1 MRLFTAVTVALT
13 VLLATSL
20 VGAVAAAPSAPGGA
34 SEPPPTGSAQSS
46 LESGSGMS
54 GQTATLAPFTPSLA
68 STSSSAEPDP
78 KQVIRVSIDE
88 SGDAQ
93 WTIESRFLL
102 TDDDDVDDFNDWA
115 ERVTA
120 GERNVAY
127 DRQWFEARASDA
139 ADRTD
144 REMSIE
150 NAGWDDPRVQP
161 AEDDPIVDTE
171 SADMEDDD
179 QLRVGVISY
188 SVTWTNFATAE
199 NDRLYV
205 GDAFDTSYG
214 VWLSLSADQRL
225 VIEYPDDYALETPTQ
240 LEWDGPYEF
249 TEDELEIIFVQSGGG
264 DGGIDLSIVLGG
276 GLAVLVIVAVA
287 GVFFLTRRGTDA
299 DLPQP
304 LARIRD
310 VAGGRPRS
318 RSSSAGDQRKTDVD
332 RRRDVDSPPE
342 AAGTSDDAATGT
354 ELEFKGG
361 IDNEI
366 DPELL
371 SDEERVL
378 RMLKRNGGRMKQAAI
393 VTETGWSDAKV
404 SQLLSQ
410 MDDEGDIEK
419 LRIGRENLITLPEV
433 EPTEVE

>member
-1 MRLFTAVTVALT
+1 M
-13 VLLATSL
+13 
-20 VGAVAAAPSAPGGA
+20 
-34 SEPPPTGSAQSS
+34 
-46 LESGSGMS
+46 
-54 GQTATLAPFTPSLA
+54 

-102 TDDDDVDDFNDWA
+102 TDDDDIDDFDDWA

-150 NAGWDDPRVQP
+150 NARWDDPRVQP

-171 SADMEDDD
+171 SADIEDDD
-179 QLRVGVISY
+179 QLHVGVISY

-205 GDAFDTSYG
+205 GDTFDTPYG

-264 DGGIDLSIVLGG
+264 DGGIDLSTVLGG
-276 GLAVLVIVAVA
+276 GLAVLVIGVVV
-287 GVFFLTRRGTDA
+287 GVFFLIRRGTDA
-299 DLPQP
+299 DLPEP
-304 LARIRD
+304 LDRVRD
-310 VAGGRPRS
+310 FAGGRPRS
-318 RSSSAGDQRKTDVD
+318 GSSAGGDGRKADVD

-342 AAGTSDDAATGT
+342 TTGTSSDAATGT
-354 ELEFKGG
+354 ELEFKEG

-378 RMLKRNGGRMKQAAI
+378 RLLKRNGGRMKQAAI
-393 VTETGWSDAKV
+393 VAETGWSDAKV

-433 EPTEVE
+433 EPTEIE